1 MQEDLS
7 FRRDHSE
14 VYRTQMPKIL
24 LEVCCGSLDDA
35 IQAELGEADRI
46 ELCSA
51 LFLGGLTPSA
61 GTIIE
66 ARRRLRI
73 PFLAMVR
80 PRAGGF
86 CYSAPEMDVM
96 VRDTE
101 NAIELGADGVVFGI
115 LKENGT
121 IDIERS
127 RQIRERIGNH
137 QAVFHRAFD
146 VTPDPFRA
154 LEELIDLGITR
165 VLTSGQQNAAPD
177 GAELIRQLIERAN
190 GRIEILPGGGLRV
203 HSLEEFV
210 AKTGCVQVHLAAP
223 AVQYDNSTLARP
235 WVTFGAAL
243 YPSEIRY
250 EVTDRRIVETV
261 VKQLG
266 SASDD

>member
-1 MQEDLS
+1 
-7 FRRDHSE
+7 
-14 VYRTQMPKIL
+14 MPKIL

-35 IQAELGEADRI
+35 IQAELGGADRI

-61 GTIIE
+61 GTVME
-66 ARRRLRI
+66 AKRRLHL
-73 PFLAMVR
+73 PFVAMVR

-86 CYSAPEMDVM
+86 CYSPAEMDVM
-96 VRDTE
+96 LRDTE
-101 NAIELGADGVVFGI
+101 NAIELGAHGIVFGI
-115 LKENGT
+115 LKENGS

-127 RQIRERIGNH
+127 RQILERVGTR

-154 LEELIDLGITR
+154 LDELIDLGITR

-177 GAELIRQLIERAN
+177 GADLIRRLIEHAS

-203 HSLEEFV
+203 HNIAGFV
-210 AKTGCVQVHLAAP
+210 ARTGCVQVHLAAP
-223 AVQYDNSTLARP
+223 GVQHDNSTLARP
-235 WVTFGAAL
+235 SVTFGGAL
-243 YPSEIRY
+243 YPSEVRY
-250 EVTDRRIVETV
+250 EVTDRSMVVNV

-266 SASDD
+266 TAGGVGSD